1 MSNKNP
7 SINNIGIKE
16 EEIESK
22 VRIEQER
29 RVQSNIRVVRQALEV
44 LNTGDISR
52 VQEII
57 GPQYFNHESQVD
69 PVRSKL
75 RGPEEFMDTV
85 KNLRNAFPDLHYEEQ
100 ETIASGNKVISIV
113 TVTGRHMGN
122 FFVIPPTGREISY
135 QAVHIHR
142 IGTDGKIIEHKAIRD
157 DLTFMVQLGLISPSS
172 KEYESLFQAWKGSK
186 YSQVSH
192 RQTTRSSPENES
204 AICALYFQMID
215 GWNKGD
221 GNVFAAPFAE
231 DADLVG
237 FDGTHLKG
245 RQEIAS
251 FHQRLFD
258 TFVKGSRLIGKVR
271 NVRFLTPEVA
281 VMHSVGGTILAGQS
295 DIESERNSVHMIV
308 AKKDDVSSQWRII
321 AFQNT
326 RAQYIGRP
334 DMVQAL
340 TEDLRQE
347 L

>member
-1 MSNKNP
+1 MNNKNP
-7 SINNIGIKE
+7 SINSIGKLE
-16 EEIESK
+16 AEIESN
-22 VRIEQER
+22 VRTEQER
-29 RVQSNIRVVRQALEV
+29 IVQSNIRVVRQALEV

-52 VQEII
+52 VRGII
-57 GPQYFNHESQVD
+57 SPQYFNHESQVD

-100 ETIASGNKVISIV
+100 ETIASGDKVISIL
-113 TVTGRHMGN
+113 TVTGKHMGK
-122 FFVIPPTGREISY
+122 FFVIPPTEREISY

-142 IGTDGKIIEHKAIRD
+142 IGNDRKIVEHRAIRD
-157 DLTFMVQLGLISPSS
+157 DLTFMMQLGLVGPSS
-172 KEYESLFQAWKGSK
+172 KEYEPLFQAWKGLK
-186 YSQVSH
+186 DSQVSQQ
-192 RQTTRSSPENES
+192 QTTKSSVENES
-204 AICALYFQMID
+204 AIRVLYFQMIE

-221 GNVFAAPFAE
+221 GDVFAAPFAE

-245 RQEIAS
+245 RREIAS

-258 TFVKGSRLIGKVR
+258 TFVKDSRLIGKVR
-271 NVRFLTPEVA
+271 NVRFLTPDVA
-281 VMHSVGGTILAGQS
+281 IMHAVGGTIMGGQS
-295 DIESERNSVHMIV
+295 DIESERNSVHTIV
-308 AKKDDVSSQWRII
+308 VKKGDINSQWRIV

-334 DMVQAL
+334 EMVVVL
-340 TEDLRQE
+340 TEDLQRE